1 MLQTPDLEPRHFNF
15 RLFLDDYSLNTSQRE
30 ERTALNAK
38 SRTPFNFKPNTS
50 DSPKV
55 YYSELEE
62 LDTFCCIDDDNSSK
76 RSDGKNPQG
85 SFSLLNLLPKRES
98 SVFSDFL
105 SILSRKSSCRNVE
118 AQELLGA
125 VSSAHFER
133 LREKLAQLSSEAN
146 DDVYAATEC

>member
-1 MLQTPDLEPRHFNF
+1 MLQSSDLESRHFSF

-30 ERTALNAK
+30 DRVTLSAK
-38 SRTPFNFKPNTS
+38 SRTPFNFKLTTS

-55 YYSELEE
+55 YYNELEE

-105 SILSRKSSCRNVE
+105 SILSRKSGCRNLE
-118 AQELLGA
+118 TEELLSG
-125 VSSAHFER
+125 VSNAHFER
-133 LREKLAQLSSEAN
+133 LREKLAQLASEAN
-146 DDVYAATEC
+146 DSLPEETEC